1 MKEFHEFSAEAFK
14 LAIIVYKIRLDLG
27 PHDKLQWER
36 EQMVHLLDNLLADES
51 CPKLLYLY
59 LIKTCGKSDI
69 KFDQIN
75 DIFAKYFEKFNF
87 RYGFHDDEIK
97 QLNHWFKQF
106 KHRRSA
112 TRILDKL
119 AEQFNSLVASKD
131 YKEVLK
137 TDLVKTLEI
146 ASSLSGYDSR
156 SLNDVIGKQISKT
169 MLDEN
174 ILE

>member
-1 MKEFHEFSAEAFK
+1 
-14 LAIIVYKIRLDLG
+14 
-27 PHDKLQWER
+27 
-36 EQMVHLLDNLLADES
+36 MVQLLDNLLADES

-59 LIKTCGKSDI
+59 LIKTCDKSDI

-97 QLNHWFKQF
+97 QLNFWFKQF

-112 TRILDKL
+112 SRILDKL
-119 AEQFNSLVASKD
+119 GEQFNALVASKD
-131 YKEVLK
+131 YTEVLK
-137 TDLVKTLEI
+137 TDMVKTLTI
-146 ASSLSGYDSR
+146 AGSLAGYDSR
-156 SLNDVIGKQISKT
+156 FLNDLIGKQITKT
-169 MLDEN
+169 MLDDN